1 MKFTTPAIAL
11 LSAPAL
17 ASGYN
22 LGPSSLFFS
31 PTPSFRLATRSSPCR
46 NNVDCGM
53 GSIASDL
60 AAARQQMRSDMVAAR
75 QQMNIMKPAYQMFD
89 NGEQFQI
96 SLDVPGVKASDI
108 QVKLEEDG
116 KVLSLSG
123 SRKVVRE
130 GGTYSSSF
138 SRRFTL
144 DPSLDTDHLTA
155 NLQNGVLT
163 VSAPKDL
170 KKTEETIKSIPVT
183 EIGNAE
189 VEEIGTEEETPNPT
203 IHASEESTDTI
214 MSTEQEEDAAEVDTI
229 DLDEKN

>member
-1 MKFTTPAIAL
+1 
-11 LSAPAL
+11 
-17 ASGYN
+17 
-22 LGPSSLFFS
+22 
-31 PTPSFRLATRSSPCR
+31 
-46 NNVDCGM
+46 M

-60 AAARQQMRSDMVAAR
+60 AAARQQMRSDMIAAR

-183 EIGNAE
+183 EIGNAK
-189 VEEIGTEEETPNPT
+189 VKEIGTEEETPNPT
-203 IHASEESTDTI
+203 IQATEESTDTI
-214 MSTEQEEDAAEVDTI
+214 ISTKQEEDAAEVDTI